1 MRSKEEKKMA
11 DKKTERKKKIKALI
25 YDKHYRPM
33 KQKEI
38 GYLMQVTPE
47 DRPEFVKL
55 LQELVEEGSIE
66 VTKRGKYKP
75 IEKEVLKGVFT
86 CTKNGYG
93 FVTVEG
99 KEEDYYIYEKNWNG
113 AFHEDTVL
121 MESIDSQPR
130 SGHRK
135 EGKIIKILER
145 GMKTV
150 VGTLE
155 KNQNFGFVVPDNQRF
170 QSDIFLSKGE
180 CGNLISGFKVL
191 VKVTDYGDERH
202 SPEGKIVEVLG
213 HRDDP
218 RVDILSIVKA
228 YDIPTEFEESVN
240 EQVESIP
247 DTVIAEQYPMRKDL
261 RELPT
266 VTIDGEDAKDLD
278 DAITLSKDGEEY
290 LLGVHIADVSEYVSE
305 NSPLD
310 REALKRGTSV
320 YLVDRVIPMLPHQ
333 LSNGICSLNAGCDR
347 LALSCLMRID
357 RNGKVLDH
365 EIAETLIKVDE
376 RMTYTDV
383 AAIIDHDAETRK
395 KYESFV
401 PMFELMK
408 ELSDILRERRHARGS
423 IDFDFPESKII
434 LDEKGH
440 TVEVFPQVRN
450 AATKIIEDF
459 MLCANETVAEDFYW
473 REIPF
478 LYRTHDI
485 PDGEKIDKLQSFL
498 QNFGIYLKIN
508 REELHPMEVQKLL
521 TKIEGTPEEP
531 LISRLT
537 LRSMKQAK
545 YTVQCSLHFG
555 LSTRYYCHFTSPI
568 RRYPDLQIHRIIKE
582 NLHGKFTPKRF
593 THYEEILPQVAD
605 HTSKMER
612 RAEETEREV
621 EKLKKA
627 EYMERRIGEVHEGI
641 ISSITSWGVY
651 VELPNTVEGMIHV
664 SKLPGDF
671 YYYDENTYSM
681 VGERTGRQFKLGE
694 HVKIR
699 VADVDMLLKNI
710 DFDLEE
716 DTYGERNWDEADC
729 Q

>member
-1 MRSKEEKKMA
+1 MKNNRN
-11 DKKTERKKKIKALI
+11 ERKKKIKDLI

-38 GYLMQVTPE
+38 GYLMQVAPE
-47 DRPEFVKL
+47 DRPEFVSL

-75 IEKEVLKGVFT
+75 IEKEVLTGVFT

-99 KEEDYYIYEKNWNG
+99 RDEDYYIHEKNING
-113 AFHEDTVL
+113 AFHEDKVL
-121 MESIDSQPR
+121 IETIDGQQR
-130 SGHRK
+130 SGHHTEAR
-135 EGKIIKILER
+135 IIKILER
-145 GMKTV
+145 GMKTI

-170 QSDIFLSKGE
+170 DSDIFLSKEE
-180 CGNLISGFKVL
+180 CKNLTSGFKVL
-191 VKVTDYGDERH
+191 VEITDYGDKKH
-202 SPEGKIVEVLG
+202 SPEGRIIEVLG

-228 YDIPTEFEESVN
+228 YNIPTEFN
-240 EQVESIP
+240 EQIEKQLEKIP
-247 DTVIAEQYPMRKDL
+247 AEINGDDFPERKDL

-278 DAITLSKDGEEY
+278 DAITLSRKGKHY
-290 LLGVHIADVSEYVSE
+290 LLGVHIADVSEYVKEGSA
-305 NSPLD
+305 LD
-310 REALKRGTSV
+310 QEALKRGTSV

-347 LALSCLMRID
+347 LALSCIMEID
-357 RNGKVLDH
+357 EEGKVVDH
-365 EIAETLIKVDE
+365 EIAETVIRINE
-376 RMTYTDV
+376 RMTYTSV
-383 AAIIDHDAETRK
+383 AAILEGDAKERK
-395 KYESFV
+395 RYENLVS
-401 PMFELMK
+401 MFELMK

-434 LDEKGH
+434 LDKNGH
-440 TVEVFPQVRN
+440 TVDVFPQVRN

-459 MLCANETVAEDFYW
+459 MLCANETVAEEFYW

-485 PDGEKIDKLQSFL
+485 PDGEKVDKLQEFL

-521 TKIEGTPEEP
+521 TRIEGTPEEP

-582 NLHGKFTPKRF
+582 NLRGTFTPERYA
-593 THYEEILPQVAD
+593 HYEAILPKVAEQS
-605 HTSKMER
+605 SKMER
-612 RAEETEREV
+612 RADETEREV

-627 EYMERRIGEVHEGI
+627 EYMKRRIGEVHEGI
-641 ISSITSWGVY
+641 VSSITSWGVY

-671 YYYDENTYSM
+671 YYYDEATYSM
-681 VGERTGRQFKLGE
+681 VGEHTGRQFKLGE

-699 VADVDMLLKNI
+699 VAGVDMLLKNI

-716 DTYGERNWDEADC
+716 DDYGEDQWNEADS

>member
-1 MRSKEEKKMA
+1 MKNQR
-11 DKKTERKKKIKALI
+11 DERKKKIKALI

-55 LQELVEEGSIE
+55 LEELVEEGSIE

-93 FVTVEG
+93 FVAVEG
-99 KEEDYYIYEKNWNG
+99 KEEDYYINEKNMNG

-121 MESIDSQPR
+121 IETIDTQR
-130 SGHRK
+130 KSGHHT
-135 EGKIIKILER
+135 EAKIIKILER
-145 GMKTV
+145 GLKTI

-170 QSDIFLSKGE
+170 DSDIFLSKEE
-180 CGNLISGFKVL
+180 CKNLTSGFKVL
-191 VKVTDYGDERH
+191 VEITDYGDERH
-202 SPEGKIVEVLG
+202 SPEGKIIEVLG

-228 YDIPTEFEESVN
+228 YNIPTEFN
-240 EQVESIP
+240 ELIEKQLKTIPVEI
-247 DTVIAEQYPMRKDL
+247 DGDDYPGRKDL
-261 RELPT
+261 RDLPT

-278 DAITLSKDGEEY
+278 DAITLSKKGSHY
-290 LLGVHIADVSEYVSE
+290 LLGVHIADVSEYVTE
-305 NSPLD
+305 GSPLD
-310 REALKRGTSV
+310 QEALKRGTSV

-347 LALSCLMRID
+347 LALSCLMEID
-357 RNGKVLDH
+357 EEGKVVDH
-365 EIAETLIKVDE
+365 EIAETVIRVNE
-376 RMTYTDV
+376 RMTYTSV
-383 AAIIDHDAETRK
+383 AAILEGDLNERK
-395 KYESFV
+395 RYENLVS
-401 PMFELMK
+401 MFELMK

-434 LDEKGH
+434 LDKKGH
-440 TVEVFPQVRN
+440 TVDVFPQVRN

-459 MLCANETVAEDFYW
+459 MLCANETVAEEFYW

-485 PDGEKIDKLQSFL
+485 PDGEKIDKLQAFL

-582 NLHGKFTPKRF
+582 NLHGTFTPERF
-593 THYEEILPQVAD
+593 AHYERILPKVAEQ
-605 HTSKMER
+605 TSKTER
-612 RAEETEREV
+612 RADETEREV

-627 EYMERRIGEVHEGI
+627 EYMKRRIGEVHRGI

-671 YYYDENTYSM
+671 YYYDEATYSM

-694 HVKIR
+694 QVKIR
-699 VADVDMLLKNI
+699 VAGVDMLLKNI

-716 DTYGERNWDEADC
+716 DDDGEDQWNKADR

>member
-1 MRSKEEKKMA
+1 MKNQR
-11 DKKTERKKKIKALI
+11 DERKKKIKALI

-55 LQELVEEGSIE
+55 LEELVEEGSIE

-99 KEEDYYIYEKNWNG
+99 KEEDYYINEKNMNG

-121 MESIDSQPR
+121 IETIDTQR
-130 SGHRK
+130 KSGHHT
-135 EGKIIKILER
+135 EAKIIKILER
-145 GMKTV
+145 GLKTI

-170 QSDIFLSKGE
+170 DSDIFLSKEE
-180 CGNLISGFKVL
+180 CKNLTSGFKVL
-191 VKVTDYGDERH
+191 VEITDYGDERH
-202 SPEGKIVEVLG
+202 SPEGKIIEVLG

-228 YDIPTEFEESVN
+228 YNIPTEFN
-240 EQVESIP
+240 ELIEKQLKTIPVEI
-247 DTVIAEQYPMRKDL
+247 DGDDYPGRKDL
-261 RELPT
+261 RDLPT

-278 DAITLSKDGEEY
+278 DAITLSKKGSHY
-290 LLGVHIADVSEYVSE
+290 LLGVHIADVSEYVTE
-305 NSPLD
+305 GSPLD
-310 REALKRGTSV
+310 QEALKRGTSV

-347 LALSCLMRID
+347 LALSCLMEID
-357 RNGKVLDH
+357 EEGKVVDH
-365 EIAETLIKVDE
+365 EIAETVIRVNE
-376 RMTYTDV
+376 RMTYTSV
-383 AAIIDHDAETRK
+383 AAILEGNLNERK
-395 KYESFV
+395 RYENLVS
-401 PMFELMK
+401 MFELMK

-434 LDEKGH
+434 LDKKGH
-440 TVEVFPQVRN
+440 TVDVFPQVRN

-459 MLCANETVAEDFYW
+459 MLCANETVAEEFYW
-473 REIPF
+473 RKIPF

-485 PDGEKIDKLQSFL
+485 PDGEKVDKLQAFL

-582 NLHGKFTPKRF
+582 NLHGTFTPERF
-593 THYEEILPQVAD
+593 AHYERILPKVAEQ
-605 HTSKMER
+605 TSKTER
-612 RAEETEREV
+612 RADETEREV

-627 EYMERRIGEVHEGI
+627 EYMKRRIGEVHRGI

-671 YYYDENTYSM
+671 YYYDEATYSM

-694 HVKIR
+694 QVKIR
-699 VADVDMLLKNI
+699 VAGVDMLLKNI

-716 DTYGERNWDEADC
+716 DDDGEDQWNKADR

>member
-1 MRSKEEKKMA
+1 MKNQR
-11 DKKTERKKKIKALI
+11 DERKKKIKALI

-55 LQELVEEGSIE
+55 LEELVEEGSIE

-99 KEEDYYIYEKNWNG
+99 KEEDYYINEKNMNG

-121 MESIDSQPR
+121 IETINAQR
-130 SGHRK
+130 KSGHHT
-135 EGKIIKILER
+135 EAKIIKILER
-145 GMKTV
+145 GLKTI

-170 QSDIFLSKGE
+170 DSDIFLSKEE
-180 CGNLISGFKVL
+180 CKNLTSGFKVL
-191 VKVTDYGDERH
+191 VEITDYGDERH
-202 SPEGKIVEVLG
+202 SPEGKIIEVLG

-228 YDIPTEFEESVN
+228 YNIPTEFN
-240 EQVESIP
+240 ELIEKQLKTIPVEI
-247 DTVIAEQYPMRKDL
+247 DGDDYPGRKDL
-261 RELPT
+261 RDLPT

-278 DAITLSKDGEEY
+278 DAITLSKKGSHY
-290 LLGVHIADVSEYVSE
+290 LLGVHIADVSEYVTE
-305 NSPLD
+305 GSPLD
-310 REALKRGTSV
+310 QEALKRGTSV

-347 LALSCLMRID
+347 LALSCLMEID
-357 RNGKVLDH
+357 EEGKVVDH
-365 EIAETLIKVDE
+365 EIAETVIRVNE
-376 RMTYTDV
+376 RMTYTSV
-383 AAIIDHDAETRK
+383 AAILEGDLNERK
-395 KYESFV
+395 RYENLVS
-401 PMFELMK
+401 MFELMK

-434 LDEKGH
+434 LDKKGH
-440 TVEVFPQVRN
+440 TVDVFPQVRN

-459 MLCANETVAEDFYW
+459 MLCANETVAEEFYW

-485 PDGEKIDKLQSFL
+485 PDGEKVDKLQAFL
-498 QNFGIYLKIN
+498 QNFGIYLKIK

-582 NLHGKFTPKRF
+582 NLHGTFTPERF
-593 THYEEILPQVAD
+593 AHYERILPKVAEQ
-605 HTSKMER
+605 TSKTER
-612 RAEETEREV
+612 RADETEREV

-627 EYMERRIGEVHEGI
+627 EYMKRRIGEVHRGI

-671 YYYDENTYSM
+671 YYYDEATYSM

-694 HVKIR
+694 QVKIR
-699 VADVDMLLKNI
+699 VAGVDMLLKNI

-716 DTYGERNWDEADC
+716 DDDGEDQWNKADR